1 MINLF
6 YLSPNPYGGWVTYT
20 HHLIWALEAVGQD
33 VNLYKV
39 GKRTENFTR
48 SFGYG
53 DEYQN
58 VSLEDAL
65 QLPGT
70 NLIVAAAKN
79 FRAVTDALW
88 NAGAF
93 IVMHD
98 PTEIKN
104 LPCLEPER
112 TIVIRRAAL
121 DYIPEAT
128 FIRHPY
134 GRRGPAECDKTKLAV
149 SVSRIDFDKHT
160 DILLDANRLLPDGH
174 KIDIRGFENRIYT
187 RFKIVPKY
195 PEWVQ
200 SRAHFDRVDGAAFDL
215 LKEARFCVD
224 MSIIK
229 GDGGGT
235 QYTFLEA
242 WDAGAVPI
250 IHRDWVREGD
260 DMVPGVNCLAV
271 SNAEELASVLMG
283 NYDRRV
289 GLGDLT
295 LHDPVAVG
303 HHYATALGLLEG
315 L

>member
-1 MINLF
+1 MISLF

-20 HHLIWALEAVGQD
+20 HHLIRALEAVD
-33 VNLYKV
+33 DNVKLYKV

-48 SFGYG
+48 NFGYG

-58 VSLEDAL
+58 ISLEDAL
-65 QLPGT
+65 ALPGHK
-70 NLIVAAAKN
+70 LIVAAAKN
-79 FRAVTDALW
+79 YRAVTDALW
-88 NAGAF
+88 EQGAAL
-93 IVMHD
+93 VMHD

-112 TIVIRRAAL
+112 TIVIRRAGL
-121 DYIPEAT
+121 DYIPEAH

-134 GRRGPAECDKTKLAV
+134 ERRGPVESDRTLWAV

-160 DILLDANRLLPDGH
+160 DILLDANRLLPDDR
-174 KIDIRGFENRIYT
+174 KIEIRGFENRIYT

-215 LKEARFCVD
+215 LKCARFCAD

-242 WDAGAVPI
+242 WDAGAIPI
-250 IHRDWVREGD
+250 IHKDWVREGD
-260 DMVPGVNCLAV
+260 DMVPGKNCLAV
-271 SNAEELASVLMG
+271 GNAMELAEIIMG
-283 NYDRRV
+283 NYDRTV
-289 GLGDLT
+289 GVGDLS
-295 LHDPVAVG
+295 LHDPVAIG
-303 HHYATALGLLEG
+303 HQYATALGLLED